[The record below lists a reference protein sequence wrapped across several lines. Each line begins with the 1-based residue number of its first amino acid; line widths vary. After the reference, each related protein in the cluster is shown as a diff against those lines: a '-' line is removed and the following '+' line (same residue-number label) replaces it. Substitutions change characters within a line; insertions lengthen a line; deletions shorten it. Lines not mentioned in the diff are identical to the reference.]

1 MGENKPVTKK
11 KAQNASRAQKN
22 ESALSQTHLN
32 DQNRR
37 TPDPNTIDKKFNFI
51 RLLKTLIKPYNRF
64 NLIN

>member
-37 TPDPNTIDKKFNFI
+37 TPDPNTIDKKFNFSTF
-51 RLLKTLIKPYNRF
+51 KN
-64 NLIN
+64 